1 MDVGTLQGS
10 LSSSASVVRLPT
22 DGVRRAELDASVKI
36 AQAEPSTKQEEQ
48 AEREQNRPE
57 TVEEAVLAIQ
67 EFVQT
72 VRRNL
77 NFDLDDSSGRVV
89 VKVTDAE
96 SGEVIR
102 QIPSEEALKL
112 AENLAEARSLLF
124 EAKA

>member
-1 MDVGTLQGS
+1 MDVGTLKGS

-22 DGVRRAELDASVKI
+22 EGIRRAEPDAPVKI
-36 AQAEPSTKQEEQ
+36 AKAEPSTKQ

-57 TVEEAVLAIQ
+57 TLEEAVSAIR

-89 VKVTDAE
+89 VRVTDVE

-112 AENLAEARSLLF
+112 AESLTEARSLLF

>member
-1 MDVGTLQGS
+1 MDVGTLKGS
-10 LSSSASVVRLPT
+10 LSSSASVVPLPT
-22 DGVRRAELDASVKI
+22 EGVRRAEPDAPVKI
-36 AQAEPSTKQEEQ
+36 AKAEPFT
-48 AEREQNRPE
+48 ALEREQKRPE
-57 TVEEAVLAIQ
+57 SVEEAVSAIR

-77 NFDLDDSSGRVV
+77 NFDLEDSSGRVV

-112 AENLAEARSLLF
+112 AENLTEARSLLF

>member
-1 MDVGTLQGS
+1 MDIGTLQGS
-10 LSSSASVVRLPT
+10 LSSNASVVRLP
-22 DGVRRAELDASVKI
+22 AEGARHAGSDVPAKVDK
-36 AQAEPSTKQEEQ
+36 AEATTEQE
-48 AEREQNRPE
+48 AREPNRPE
-57 TVEEAVLAIQ
+57 TVEQAVSAIQ

-89 VKVTDAE
+89 VRVTDAE